1 MTQARTAIS
10 NIQPRTLLRNAFLLS
25 LGGILGA
32 INFDIFLAPSRLA
45 PGGASGVAL
54 IINHFTGWPLG
65 LTLLLLAI
73 PLLALGFQFLG
84 RFNFLA
90 RTLFVTLVYT
100 FSVDFL
106 TRWLPAGGI
115 TSDLLL
121 NALFGGVL
129 GGIATGLVFR
139 GRGAFAGTGIIS
151 RILQLKTGIPVTQFY
166 MIIDGSII
174 VALGLTFGWENAL
187 YSVIMLFIW
196 GLATDYVLEGPSV
209 IRTAFI
215 VTDSPRQVAETLINR
230 MGIGVTAWQG
240 QGMYTD
246 KEHTVLF
253 CTISRPD
260 VETLRSVITEVDDK
274 AFIVIGQGHQSS
286 GGVLKQPRAAKK
298 SPTKRKR
305 SHHPRIPD

>member
-1 MTQARTAIS
+1 MIAQARTAIS
-10 NIQPRTLLRNAFLLS
+10 NIQPRTLLRNVILLS
-25 LGGILGA
+25 LGGVLGA
-32 INFDIFLAPSRLA
+32 INFDIFLAPSQLA

-65 LTLLLLAI
+65 LILLLLAA

-90 RTLFVTLVYT
+90 RTVLVTIIYT

-106 TRWLPAGGI
+106 ARWLPAGGI
-115 TSDLLL
+115 TTDPLL

-129 GGIATGLVFR
+129 GGIATGLAFR

-166 MIIDGSII
+166 MIIDGAII

-196 GLATDYVLEGPSV
+196 GLATDYTLEGPSV

-215 VTDSPRQVAETLINR
+215 VTDFPHQVAETLINR

-246 KEHTVLF
+246 HEHTVLF

-260 VETLRSVITEVDDK
+260 VETLRSVITEVDSK

-286 GGVLKQPRAAKK
+286 GGVLKQRK
-298 SPTKRKR
+298 SKSNYTGPT
-305 SHHPRIPD
+305 

>member
-1 MTQARTAIS
+1 MTTKIRASIS
-10 NIQPRTLLRNAFLLS
+10 GIRPRIFLRNTIFLSIGAVLA
-25 LGGILGA
+25 A
-32 INFDIFLAPSRLA
+32 INFNIFLAPSKLA
-45 PGGASGVAL
+45 PGGVSAIAL
-54 IINHFTGWPLG
+54 IINRFSGWPLG
-65 LTLLLLAI
+65 LTLFALAI
-73 PLLALGFQFLG
+73 PLLFVGFQYLG
-84 RFNFLA
+84 RFNFLL
-90 RTLFVTLVYT
+90 RTLYVTVIYT
-100 FSVDFL
+100 FSVDLL
-106 TRWLPAGGI
+106 TWRLPAEGI
-115 TSDLLL
+115 TADPLL

-166 MIIDGSII
+166 MMIDGAII

-196 GLATDYVLEGPSV
+196 GLATDYALEGPSV

-215 VTDSPRQVAETLINR
+215 VTDSPHPVADTLINR

-240 QGMYTD
+240 EGMYTNH
-246 KEHTVLF
+246 EHTVLF

-286 GGVLKQPRAAKK
+286 GGVLKPRK
-298 SPTKRKR
+298 SK
-305 SHHPRIPD
+305 SNFQ